1 MLKYVALDVET
12 TGRDPA
18 KHQVLELALVVET
31 DWVTPVA
38 DLPCLRLTVDHP
50 MICGEVK
57 ALTMNRDLLA
67 EICQRGGDATRFDA
81 WSKVRKFLS
90 LFFADDEKVTVAGK
104 NAGSFDLPF
113 CAATFEGW
121 EPRRFYHR
129 VLDVGSVYLDPFA
142 DAHLPDSAEC
152 MRRAGLP
159 GPVPHTALEDARC
172 VVQMLRRKYAA
183 QPLPAAPVPFVGAPL
198 PPAMVG
204 LAEIDEAA

>member
-12 TGRDPA
+12 TGRDPS

-31 DWVTPVA
+31 DWATPVA

-50 MICGEVK
+50 LICGEVK

-67 EICQRGGDATRFDA
+67 EIHQRGGDATVRDG
-81 WSKVRKFLS
+81 WGKVRQFLR
-90 LFFADDEKVTVAGK
+90 LFFPDDEDEKVTVAGK

-129 VLDVGSVYLDPFA
+129 VLDVGSLYVDPFA
-142 DAHLPDSAEC
+142 DACLPDTAEC

-159 GPVPHTALEDARC
+159 GAVPHTALDDARL
-172 VVQMLRRKYAA
+172 VVQMIRRRFAA
-183 QPLPAAPVPFVGAPL
+183 QPLPLMPVPFVGAPR
-198 PPAMVG
+198 AMVG
-204 LAEIDEAA
+204 IADAAA

>member
-50 MICGEVK
+50 LICGEVR

-67 EICQRGGDATRFDA
+67 EICQRGGDANRRDA
-81 WSKVRKFLS
+81 WGKVRKFLS
-90 LFFADDEKVTVAGK
+90 LFFAEEQKVTVAGK
-104 NAGSFDLPF
+104 NVAGFDLPF
-113 CAATFEGW
+113 CEATFEGW

-142 DAHLPDSAEC
+142 DTHLPDSAEC

-159 GPVPHTALEDARC
+159 GAVPHTALDDARL
-172 VVQMLRRKYAA
+172 VVQMVRRKYAA
-183 QPLPAAPVPFVGAPL
+183 LPMPGATVPFVGAPL